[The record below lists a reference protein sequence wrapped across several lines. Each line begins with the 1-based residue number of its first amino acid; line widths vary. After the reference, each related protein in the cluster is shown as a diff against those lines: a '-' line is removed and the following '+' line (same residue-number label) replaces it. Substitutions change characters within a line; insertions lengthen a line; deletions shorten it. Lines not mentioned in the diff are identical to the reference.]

1 MVTLAKH
8 DRQTVQCELEYSSL
22 REAFNAEAFVIESIV
37 NIQNKHL
44 QHAKN
49 GCSYDF
55 VVPSCNLEFANLQK
69 RRYFF
74 AFSGEQEA
82 GVERETRAT
91 GESACL
97 A

>member
-55 VVPSCNLEFANLQK
+55 VVTFL
-69 RRYFF
+69 
-74 AFSGEQEA
+74 
-82 GVERETRAT
+82 
-91 GESACL
+91 
-97 A
+97 